1 MVQDKEIDLLFLE
14 YLQEHFKDM
23 PEADYKSLQMF
34 LGPDNG
40 ANNPAYFAHLDRLY
54 DKYKI
59 LKKLLPTV
67 RTTAGLYNSPSR
79 SNAGILKTWAVIMD
93 FDYDRGEWSG
103 ASRKVQDTTLYE
115 VCSWIA
121 PSATVKTG
129 HGWHLYWLL
138 KSPIGGGQYAYL
150 ADLIRKQLKAD
161 FRSILPVQCMNFHN
175 SDPRKPAVMVD
186 RLTLESINAEV
197 LTFPHNIQIYD
208 ADVLKH
214 QVAGTSE
221 SEGIRLLRE
230 RQYEKRN
237 IPMSDRMSDVRDEAM
252 QLLEHFDIML
262 ELNRAGYS
270 AYSRPGGK
278 IICSCPFH
286 EDRHPSAYIDIN
298 PNSPYFGWLYCTS
311 THCLKHA
318 TLKTVLREIGVLV

>member
-1 MVQDKEIDLLFLE
+1 MQDKEIDLLFLE

-40 ANNPAYFAHLDRLY
+40 ANNPAYFVHLDRLY
-54 DKYKI
+54 DKYRI
-59 LKKLLPTV
+59 LKKILPTV

-79 SNAGILKTWAVIMD
+79 SNAGILKTWAIIMD
-93 FDYDRGEWSG
+93 FDYDRGEWTG

-115 VCSWIA
+115 VCSWIT

-161 FRSILPVQCMNFHN
+161 IRSILPVQCMNFHN
-175 SDPRKPAVMVD
+175 SDTRKPAVMVD
-186 RLTLESINAEV
+186 RLTLESIKAEV
-197 LTFPHNIQIYD
+197 LTFPHNIKIYD
-208 ADVLKH
+208 ADTLKR

-221 SEGIRLLRE
+221 SEGIRMLRE

-252 QLLEHFDIML
+252 QLLEHFDIVF
-262 ELNRAGYS
+262 ELNQAGYS
-270 AYSRPGGK
+270 AYNRPGGK

-298 PNSPYFGWLYCTS
+298 PNSQYFGWLYCTS